1 MWVLGMG
8 SFPVPVAVLAA
19 AMLISGACITVLIK
33 LQDLVPVY
41 DEEEGRDRRFRHPI
55 IQTGLMFLGEVL
67 CLVSILWNDIT
78 DGPVGKR
85 GKRLLTFWGSFAIP
99 AVCDFAASTLI
110 NLGLF
115 YTSASTYQMLKGN
128 VVCFAGI
135 WTVLLLHKRLK
146 SQHWMGIVMITAGA
160 ALVGAS
166 SMYFDDGHFETLLV
180 GGKHAPNKTGL
191 GILLIVIAQMLNA
204 LQFIAEEKFMKKL
217 RPPPG
222 VAVGIE
228 GLTGMICC
236 LLCLPFVSTIMAPD
250 GRPIDRVMD
259 GITAI
264 QGSQQLQITSILL
277 IFCVAVFNLSGI
289 SVTRRLSGAARAVFD
304 VSRTV
309 LVWIVGIKL
318 GWESFHTLQ
327 AVGFSILVAGTSVY
341 NDVLRNWLPE
351 PNSYEGYSNL
361 NADLL
366 PPDGSWSTE
375 SEGDDNDDAS
385 TTITWNSMD
394 EERQQH
400 RRDTQPILTQNR
412 NAATMARS
420 ISMLPEIL
428 SPHSPGSL

>member
-1 MWVLGMG
+1 MSLLFLFV
-8 SFPVPVAVLAA
+8 
-19 AMLISGACITVLIK
+19 GACITVLVK
-33 LQDLVPVY
+33 LQDVVPVY
-41 DEEEGRDRRFRHPI
+41 DEGEGRDERFRHPI

-67 CLVSILWNDIT
+67 CLVSILWTDIT
-78 DGPVGKR
+78 DDGHVGKHR
-85 GKRLLTFWGSFAIP
+85 QRIVSLWVSFAIP
-99 AVCDFAASTLI
+99 ALCDFAASTLI

-166 SMYFDDGHFETLLV
+166 SMYFDGGHMASPVDGT
-180 GGKHAPNKTGL
+180 HAPNKTGL
-191 GILLIVIAQMLNA
+191 GIILIVIAQMLNA
-204 LQFIAEEKFMKKL
+204 LQFIVEEKFMKKL

-228 GLTGMICC
+228 GLTGMVCC
-236 LLCLPFVSTIMAPD
+236 LVCLPFVSSIMAPD

-259 GITAI
+259 GIAAI
-264 QGSQQLQITSILL
+264 QGSRQLQITSVLL

-341 NDVLRNWLPE
+341 NDVLQNWLPE
-351 PNSYEGYSNL
+351 PNSYQGYSDL
-361 NADLL
+361 NSDLL

-375 SEGDDNDDAS
+375 SEGNDNDDAS

-394 EERQQH
+394 EERQQQ

>member
-1 MWVLGMG
+1 MG

-67 CLVSILWNDIT
+67 CLVSILWNDIA

-85 GKRLLTFWGSFAIP
+85 GKRMLTLWGSFAIP

-166 SMYFDDGHFETLLV
+166 SMYFDDGHFETPL
-180 GGKHAPNKTGL
+180 
-191 GILLIVIAQMLNA
+191 
-204 LQFIAEEKFMKKL
+204 FIAEEKFMKKL

-228 GLTGMICC
+228 GLTGMVCC

-264 QGSQQLQITSILL
+264 QGSQKLQITSILL

-385 TTITWNSMD
+385 TTITWNSID